1 MNWRENNVYKVYL
14 YFDKYHPPPPSQKSN
29 ISDNYIEI
37 TLIYQQNIIFI
48 LKMIVKMSPADSTE
62 DRTQVSKFVTV
73 ISL

>member
-14 YFDKYHPPPPSQKSN
+14 YFDKYHPPPPQKSN